1 MVRYAMTLLRGFHL
15 SAKQSIILPLP
26 RSFFGEKL
34 KKHLI
39 KLTAIVIIA
48 FYLLP
53 IQPAHAHPADLY
65 AHTITINLTQTDM
78 RIEWQV
84 KPGLLLVNFI
94 WNEMDV
100 NQDGSVSEEEG
111 KIWSRSRLEQ
121 LTISLDGKSLPLTVD
136 SIKIPSTLQ
145 AFQAGEEI
153 LVFELSAKLSQDANN
168 TQRIVIENGWESSKA
183 INWFYLTAEDGSA
196 FLFPSQKSHI
206 LTIDFIHNPASIEDQ
221 SRLLTAWDSG
231 APALPF
237 GQEKDVVTETAE
249 QVVPELSERSPQE
262 ILLDL
267 VRSKEGSLTFYAFA
281 LVIALALGALH
292 ALTPGHGKTV
302 VAAYL
307 VGSRGTSWHA
317 IVLGTVVT
325 LTHTGSVF
333 LLGILTLAASQYI
346 LPTTVIPFL
355 EVLSGVLI
363 LGLGL
368 YLLWQRFV
376 YWRSRSAQG
385 GVLAAGDGGKR
396 KISLAPK
403 SNVHKPTGS
412 VKVESM
418 PAGMHHHGDG
428 KMHSHDVPEAITW
441 RSLIALGVS
450 GGLVPCPD
458 AIAILLVAIAIN
470 RLILGLALILSF
482 SLGLAVV
489 LIVIGL
495 LMVNSRRL
503 FDRMGF
509 LDKFAPVMPLVSAVV
524 VVALGAALTWGAT
537 VRAKENVTFAESTK
551 RSVNEARVLYLRE
564 DENRIKGLFITDFSS
579 DASKLVSGE
588 NQSVDDYIVSPD
600 FSQAAYVTQNESAS
614 NEIWLLDLEDLSSR
628 KLTDCRDAICSGL
641 VWSPDG
647 SRIIYEHMS
656 LDGNASGLPTL
667 WWVDVTTAKAQ
678 PVFQDSQ
685 LPGGNPRWSPD
696 GKWLSYATPE
706 GIRLYNLESS
716 ETRVI
721 ENVLG
726 AAAMWAP
733 NSKTILLR
741 DVVIRHDQFVT
752 ELFIYGV
759 ESQTLVNISLDKG
772 FENTLAA
779 WSPDGETIA
788 VVRRDL
794 SVTRGDQIWV
804 MKPDGSDAR
813 MLTNDIDALH
823 GSLNW
828 SPDGKYVLY
837 ELYALDKFPF
847 SSKLEVMDV
856 ERGEVRDLGIDG
868 FNPKWVW

>member
-1 MVRYAMTLLRGFHL
+1 MKKSFLAFIL
-15 SAKQSIILPLP
+15 II
-26 RSFFGEKL
+26 F
-34 KKHLI
+34 
-39 KLTAIVIIA
+39 
-48 FYLLP
+48 LLP
-53 IQPAHAHPADLY
+53 ARPAHAHPADLY
-65 AHTITINLTQTDM
+65 AHTITVALTQTDM
-78 RIEWQV
+78 RVEWKI

-111 KIWSRSRLEQ
+111 RDWSESRLGQ
-121 LTISLDGKSLPLTVD
+121 LTVTVDGKSLPLTVD
-136 SIKIPSTLQ
+136 SINIPSSLQ
-145 AFQAGEEI
+145 AFQAGEEF
-153 LVFELSAKLSQDANN
+153 LVYELSAGLSQNSNN
-168 TQRIVIENGWESSKA
+168 TQRIVIENDWESSKA
-183 INWFYLTAEDGSA
+183 INWFYLTAEDGTA
-196 FLFPSQKSHI
+196 FLFPVQKSHI
-206 LTIDFIHNPASIEDQ
+206 LTIDFIRSPASIEDQ
-221 SRLLTAWDSG
+221 SRLLTTWDSG

-237 GQEKDVVTETAE
+237 GQQKDVVTETAE
-249 QVVPELSERSPQE
+249 QVVPELSQRSPQE

-346 LPTTVIPFL
+346 LPTVVIPFL

-376 YWRSRSAQG
+376 FWRNSSRRPKETQP
-385 GVLAAGDGGKR
+385 KR
-396 KISLAPK
+396 ISLAPK
-403 SNVHKPTGS
+403 AGAHKPAGTI
-412 VKVESM
+412 KVQAMS
-418 PAGMHHHGDG
+418 AGMHHHGDG

-441 RSLIALGVS
+441 RSLIALGIS

-470 RLILGLALILSF
+470 RLMLGLALILSF

-509 LDKFAPVMPLVSAVV
+509 LDKFAPALPVVSAVIV
-524 VVALGAALTWGAT
+524 VILGAALTWGAA
-537 VRAKENVTFAESTK
+537 VRAKENLSIAVPSPKSES
-551 RSVNEARVLYLRE
+551 EARILYLRE
-564 DENRIKGLFITDFSS
+564 DENRIKGLFITDFSRDTS
-579 DASKLVSGE
+579 QLISGE
-588 NQSVDDYIVSPD
+588 NQSVDDTIVSPD
-600 FSQAAYVTQNESAS
+600 FSQAAFVTQNESMS
-614 NEIWLLDLEDLSSR
+614 NEIWLLDLENLSSR
-628 KLTDCRDAICSGL
+628 KLTDCKDAICSGL
-641 VWSPDG
+641 VWSPNG

-656 LDGNASGLPTL
+656 LDGNTSGLPTL
-667 WWVDVTTAKAQ
+667 WWVDVATAEAQ

-706 GIRLYNLESS
+706 GIRLYHLESG
-716 ETRVI
+716 ETRMI

-726 AAAMWAP
+726 AAAVWSP

-772 FENTLAA
+772 FENTFAV
-779 WSPDGETIA
+779 WSPAGGAIA

-794 SVTRGDQIWV
+794 SVTRGDQVWLLN
-804 MKPDGSDAR
+804 PDGSDPR
-813 MLTNDIDALH
+813 MLTNDVDALH

-828 SPDGKYVLY
+828 SPDGKYILF
-837 ELYALDKFPF
+837 ELYTLDNFPF
-847 SSKLEVMDV
+847 SSKLQVVDAES
-856 ERGEVRDLGIDG
+856 GEVKDLRIDG

>member
-1 MVRYAMTLLRGFHL
+1 MSDLKAFPLQTQNPSDMYNRSVSQKPPISFYFRAVFLL
-15 SAKQSIILPLP
+15 A
-26 RSFFGEKL
+26 
-34 KKHLI
+34 
-39 KLTAIVIIA
+39 
-48 FYLLP
+48 LLAA
-53 IQPAHAHPADLY
+53 QLRPAETVKAHPADIY
-65 AHTITINLTQTDM
+65 AHTITVTLSQTEM
-78 RIEWQV
+78 QIKWQL
-84 KPGLLLVNFI
+84 KPGPLLVNFI
-94 WNEMDV
+94 WNEMDAD
-100 NQDGSVSEEEG
+100 QDGSVSESESAS
-111 KIWSRSRLEQ
+111 WSASRLD
-121 LTISLDGKSLPLTVD
+121 LLLVSLDGKSLPLRVD
-136 SIKIPSTLQ
+136 SIEIPSSMQ
-145 AFQAGEEI
+145 AFQAGEELI
-153 LVFELSAKLSQDANN
+153 IFNLSADLSQNPNN
-168 TQRIVIENGWESSKA
+168 AQRIVIENGMETTKS
-183 INWFYLTAEDGSA
+183 INWFYLTAEDSTA

-206 LTIDFIHNPASIEDQ
+206 LTIDHIRNPESIEDQ
-221 SRLLTAWDSG
+221 SRLLTTWDSG

-237 GQEKDVVTETAE
+237 GQQKDVVTETAE
-249 QVVPELSERSPQE
+249 QVVPELQQRSPQE

-267 VRSKEGSLTFYAFA
+267 VRSKELSISFYLFA
-281 LVIALALGALH
+281 LLIALALGALH

-333 LLGILTLAASQYI
+333 LLGILTLAASKYF

-355 EVLSGVLI
+355 EILSGALI

-376 YWRSRSAQG
+376 YWRDSRKPKESQPNH
-385 GVLAAGDGGKR
+385 
-396 KISLAPK
+396 ISLTPK
-403 SNVHKPTGS
+403 ATSKKPVGS
-412 VKVESM
+412 VKVQTM
-418 PAGMHHHGDG
+418 KPGMHHHGDG

-470 RLILGLALILSF
+470 RLMLGLALILSF

-509 LDKFAPVMPLVSAVV
+509 LDKFAPVMPLVSAIVV
-524 VVALGAALTWGAT
+524 VILGAALTWGAA
-537 VRAKENVTFAESTK
+537 VRAKENAGLVLPVQTSI
-551 RSVNEARVLYLRE
+551 NEARILYLRE
-564 DENRIKGLFITDFSS
+564 DENRVKQLFITEYANDTSNV
-579 DASKLVSGE
+579 VSE
-588 NQSVDDYIVSPD
+588 ETQSVDDFAVSPD
-600 FSQAAYVTQNESAS
+600 AAQAAYITHKDSAS
-614 NEIWLLDLEDLSSR
+614 SELWLVDLKTNARKKLS
-628 KLTDCRDAICSGL
+628 DCMEAICSGM

-647 SRIIYEHMS
+647 SRIIYENMS
-656 LDGNASGLPTL
+656 LDGNGLPTL
-667 WWVDVTTAKAQ
+667 WWVDVTTAEAQ
-678 PVFQDSQ
+678 PVFQDTQ
-685 LPGGNPRWSPD
+685 LPGGNPRWSPN
-696 GKWLSYATPE
+696 GEWLSYATPE
-706 GIRLYNLESS
+706 GIRLYNLENG

-726 AAAMWAP
+726 AAAMWSP

-741 DVVIRHDQFVT
+741 DVVIKHDQFVT
-752 ELFIYGV
+752 QLFIYGM
-759 ESQTLVNISLDKG
+759 ESQTLVNISPDAG

-794 SVTRGDQIWV
+794 SITRGDQVWV
-804 MKPDGSDAR
+804 MSADGSNPR
-813 MLTNDIDALH
+813 MLTNDVDALH

-828 SPDGKYVLY
+828 SPDGKYLLY
-837 ELYALDKFPF
+837 EVYALEVFPF
-847 SSKLEVMDV
+847 SSRLQVLDV
-856 ERGEVRDLGIDG
+856 ESGEVNDLEIQG

>member
-1 MVRYAMTLLRGFHL
+1 
-15 SAKQSIILPLP
+15 
-26 RSFFGEKL
+26 
-34 KKHLI
+34 
-39 KLTAIVIIA
+39 
-48 FYLLP
+48 
-53 IQPAHAHPADLY
+53 
-65 AHTITINLTQTDM
+65 M
-78 RIEWQV
+78 RIEWKI

-111 KIWSRSRLEQ
+111 RNWSNSRLGQ
-121 LTISLDGKSLPLTVD
+121 LTVTVDGKSLPLMVD
-136 SIKIPSTLQ
+136 SMTIPSSLQ

-153 LVFELSAKLSQDANN
+153 LVFELSADLNQNANN

-183 INWFYLTAEDGSA
+183 INWFYLTAGEGTA

-221 SRLLTAWDSG
+221 SRLLTSWDSG

-237 GQEKDVVTETAE
+237 GQQKDVVTETAE

-267 VRSKEGSLTFYAFA
+267 VRSKEGSLAFYAFA

-333 LLGILTLAASQYI
+333 LLGIITLAASQYI
-346 LPTTVIPFL
+346 LPTTIIPFL
-355 EVLSGVLI
+355 EILSGVLI
-363 LGLGL
+363 LGLGV
-368 YLLWQRFV
+368 YLLWQRFLF
-376 YWRSRSAQG
+376 WR
-385 GVLAAGDGGKR
+385 
-396 KISLAPK
+396 K
-403 SNVHKPTGS
+403 SNVGQAFSLTPSQDSINGGLKTRPTNRISHTPKANIQKPAGAL
-412 VKVESM
+412 KVQPM
-418 PAGMHHHGDG
+418 KPGMHHHGDG
-428 KMHSHDVPEAITW
+428 KMHAHDVPESITW

-458 AIAILLVAIAIN
+458 AIAILLVAIAIS
-470 RLILGLALILSF
+470 RLMLGLALILSF
-482 SLGLAVV
+482 SLGLALV

-509 LDKFAPVMPLVSAVV
+509 LDKFAPALPVVSAVIV
-524 VVALGAALTWGAT
+524 VILGAALTWGAA
-537 VRAKENVTFAESTK
+537 VRAKENVSVAAPSL
-551 RSVNEARVLYLRE
+551 RSANEARILYLRE
-564 DENRIKGLFITDFSS
+564 DENRIKGLFITDFSR
-579 DASKLVSGE
+579 DTFRLVSEE

-600 FSQAAYVTQNESAS
+600 FSQAAYMTQNESAS
-614 NEIWLLDLEDLSSR
+614 NEIWLLDLESLTGR
-628 KLTDCRDAICSGL
+628 KLTGCKDAICSGL
-641 VWSPDG
+641 VWSPTG

-667 WWVDVTTAKAQ
+667 WWVDVTTAEAQ

-706 GIRLYNLESS
+706 GIRLYNLESG

-759 ESQTLVNISLDKG
+759 ESQTLVNISHDKG

-779 WSPDGETIA
+779 WSPDEEMIA

-794 SVTRGDQIWV
+794 TVTRGDQIWL

-813 MLTNDIDALH
+813 VLTNDADALH

-828 SPDGKYVLY
+828 SPDGKYLLY

-847 SSKLEVMDV
+847 SSRLKVIDV
-856 ERGEVRDLGIDG
+856 ESGEARDLEIDG

>member
-1 MVRYAMTLLRGFHL
+1 MLFVRSNLLLTHKIVSSGKERLL
-15 SAKQSIILPLP
+15 SKTFNGVL
-26 RSFFGEKL
+26 L
-34 KKHLI
+34 KKYLI
-39 KLTAIVIIA
+39 KITAILTIA
-48 FYLLP
+48 FLLLP
-53 IQPAHAHPADLY
+53 IRTAHAHPADLY
-65 AHTITINLTQTDM
+65 AHTITIALSQTDV
-78 RIEWQV
+78 RVEW
-84 KPGLLLVNFI
+84 KLSPGLLLVNFI
-94 WNEMDV
+94 WNEMDA
-100 NQDGSVSEEEG
+100 NQDGLVGDSEAES
-111 KIWSRSRLEQ
+111 WSASRLD
-121 LTISLDGKSLPLTVD
+121 LLRVSLDGKPLPLTVD
-136 SIKIPSTLQ
+136 SIHVPPSLQ
-145 AFQAGEEI
+145 AFQSGEDFI
-153 LVFELSAKLSQDANN
+153 VYNLSADLSGSANN
-168 TQRIVIENGWESSKA
+168 ARRIVIENGMETGKS
-183 INWFYLTAEDGSA
+183 INWFYLTAEDGAA

-221 SRLLTAWDSG
+221 SRLLMSWDSG

-267 VRSKEGSLTFYAFA
+267 VRSKDGSLAFYTFA

-317 IVLGTVVT
+317 VVLGTVVT

-346 LPTTVIPFL
+346 LPSTVIPFL
-355 EVLSGVLI
+355 EVLSGALI

-376 YWRSRSAQG
+376 FWRNSRKPKTPE
-385 GVLAAGDGGKR
+385 LKR
-396 KISLAPK
+396 ISLVPK
-403 SNVHKPTGS
+403 ANVHKPAGS
-412 VKVESM
+412 IKVVSM
-418 PAGMHHHGDG
+418 PTGMHHHGDG
-428 KMHSHDVPEAITW
+428 KMHSHDVPESITW

-470 RLILGLALILSF
+470 RLMLGLALILSF
-482 SLGLAVV
+482 SLGLAVI

-509 LDKFAPVMPLVSAVV
+509 LDRFAPVLPLVSAIVV
-524 VVALGAALTWGAT
+524 VILGAALTWGAA
-537 VRAKENVTFAESTK
+537 VRAKENVGFATPVQT
-551 RSVNEARVLYLRE
+551 SVNEARILYLRE
-564 DENRIKGLFITDFSS
+564 DENRIKRLFITDFSRDS
-579 DASKLVSGE
+579 SMLVSE
-588 NQSVDDYIVSPD
+588 ANQSVDDYIVSPD
-600 FSQAAYVTQNESAS
+600 FSQAAYVTQNESTS
-614 NEIWLLDLEDLSSR
+614 NEIWLLDLENLSGR

-641 VWSPDG
+641 VWSPNG
-647 SRIIYEHMS
+647 SRIIYEQMS
-656 LDGNASGLPTL
+656 LDGNTSGLPTL
-667 WWVDVTTAKAQ
+667 WWLDVTTAEAQ
-678 PVFQDSQ
+678 PVFQDEQ
-685 LPGGNPRWSPD
+685 LPGANPRWSPD
-696 GKWLSYATPE
+696 GTWLSYAAPE
-706 GIRLYNLESS
+706 GIRLYNLESG

-733 NSKTILLR
+733 NSRTILLR

-752 ELFIYGV
+752 ELFLYGI
-759 ESQTLVNISLDKG
+759 ESQTLVNISQGGG

-794 SVTRGDQIWV
+794 SIPRGDQIWT
-804 MKPDGSDAR
+804 MNADGSDAR
-813 MLTNDIDALH
+813 ILTDDPDALH
-823 GSLNW
+823 GSLSW
-828 SPDGKYVLY
+828 SPDGKYLLY
-837 ELYALDKFPF
+837 ELYALDAFPF
-847 SSKLEVMDV
+847 SSRLQVLDVQSGKVMDW
-856 ERGEVRDLGIDG
+856 EIDG
-868 FNPKWVW
+868 FNPKWVR

>member
-1 MVRYAMTLLRGFHL
+1 MKKLLH
-15 SAKQSIILPLP
+15 
-26 RSFFGEKL
+26 
-34 KKHLI
+34 
-39 KLTAIVIIA
+39 KLTAFFIA
-48 FYLLP
+48 VFILLP
-53 IQPAHAHPADLY
+53 FHSAKAHPADLY
-65 AHTITINLTQTDM
+65 AHTITVKLTQTDM
-78 RIEWQV
+78 RVEWQV

-100 NQDGSVSEEEG
+100 DQDGSVSEEEG
-111 KIWSRSRLEQ
+111 RNWSASRLDQ
-121 LTISLDGKSLPLTVD
+121 LTVTVDGKSLPLAVD
-136 SIKIPSTLQ
+136 SINIPSGLQ

-153 LVFELSAKLSQDANN
+153 LVFELSADLNQNANN

-183 INWFYLTAEDGSA
+183 INWFYLTAEDGTA

-206 LTIDFIHNPASIEDQ
+206 LTIDFIRNPAGIEDQ
-221 SRLLTAWDSG
+221 SRLLASWDSG

-237 GQEKDVVTETAE
+237 GQDKDVVTETAE
-249 QVVPELSERSPQE
+249 QVVPELAERSPQE

-267 VRSKEGSLTFYAFA
+267 VRSKEGSLAFYAFA

-317 IVLGTVVT
+317 VVLGTVVT

-333 LLGILTLAASQYI
+333 LLGIVTLAASQYI

-355 EVLSGVLI
+355 EILSGALI

-376 YWRSRSAQG
+376 FWRDSRKPKLTQP
-385 GVLAAGDGGKR
+385 KR
-396 KISLAPK
+396 VSLAPK
-403 SNVHKPTGS
+403 ANVNKPTGS
-412 VKVESM
+412 VKVVSM
-418 PAGMHHHGDG
+418 PTGMHHHGDG
-428 KMHSHDVPEAITW
+428 KTHSHDVPESITW
-441 RSLIALGVS
+441 RSLIALGIS

-470 RLILGLALILSF
+470 RLMLGLALILSF
-482 SLGLAVV
+482 SLGLAVI

-509 LDKFAPVMPLVSAVV
+509 LDRFAPVLPLVSAIVV
-524 VVALGAALTWGAT
+524 VILGAALTWGAA
-537 VRAKENVTFAESTK
+537 VRAKENAGFVLPGQELVLSRVEASI
-551 RSVNEARVLYLRE
+551 NEARILYLRE

-579 DASKLVSGE
+579 DTSMLVSE
-588 NQSVDDYIVSPD
+588 SNQSVDDYIVSPD
-600 FSQAAYVTQNESAS
+600 FSQAAFVTQNESTS
-614 NEIWLLDLEDLSSR
+614 NEIWLLDLENLSSR
-628 KLTDCRDAICSGL
+628 KLTDCKDAICSGL
-641 VWSPDG
+641 VWSPNG

-656 LDGNASGLPTL
+656 LDGNTSGLPTL
-667 WWVDVTTAKAQ
+667 WWVDVATAEAQ

-685 LPGGNPRWSPD
+685 FPGGNPRWSPD
-696 GKWLSYATPE
+696 GNWLSYATPD
-706 GIRLYNLESS
+706 GIRLYNLESG

-772 FENTLAA
+772 FENTFAV

-794 SVTRGDQIWV
+794 SVTRGDQVWLLN
-804 MKPDGSDAR
+804 PDGSDPR
-813 MLTNDIDALH
+813 MVTNDVDALH

-828 SPDGKYVLY
+828 SPDGKYILF
-837 ELYALDKFPF
+837 ELYALDNFPF
-847 SSKLEVMDV
+847 SSKLQVLDV
-856 ERGEVRDLGIDG
+856 GSGEVSEFGIDG